1 MKTLSYLC
9 TSNGEN
15 FTKVEQLAGAK
26 AHSEVATEI
35 GQISKKTD

>member
-1 MKTLSYLC
+1 MKLLLYIC
-9 TSNGEN
+9 TRKSEK

-35 GQISKKTD
+35 GQIS